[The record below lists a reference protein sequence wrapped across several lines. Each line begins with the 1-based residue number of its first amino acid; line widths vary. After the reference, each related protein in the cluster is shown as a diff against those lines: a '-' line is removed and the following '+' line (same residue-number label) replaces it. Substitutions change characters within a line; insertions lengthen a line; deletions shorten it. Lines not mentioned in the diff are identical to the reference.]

1 MDPRHLGIDER
12 LKTDTCV
19 YCNGEANTRDHVPS
33 KVLLDE
39 PYPPQLP
46 TVDACERCNSGF
58 SSDEQYL
65 SCCIECVLRGTTEP
79 GSLQRPKIKRILD
92 EKPNLREQIQGSMA
106 RDGDALLWNLETERV
121 KRVVLKLATGHAAYE
136 LFTQGEPPGHIEFSP
151 LIMLSE
157 QQRGDFESSPWG
169 QFAPWPEIGS
179 RAFAR
184 ACGAN
189 VDEFA
194 QVGDWVVVQPGR
206 YRYAVNET
214 GGVLV
219 RIVLSEYLA
228 CTALWE

>member
-157 QQRGDFESSPWG
+157 QHKG
-169 QFAPWPEIGS
+169 
-179 RAFAR
+179 
-184 ACGAN
+184 
-189 VDEFA
+189 
-194 QVGDWVVVQPGR
+194 
-206 YRYAVNET
+206 
-214 GGVLV
+214 
-219 RIVLSEYLA
+219 
-228 CTALWE
+228 